1 MNRTVFSGAC
11 LAQVARSPLYS
22 ASMPSLLAVVAK
34 QLSQLATSYS
44 PRAFEAL
51 EQRLKT
57 GVPLP
62 FVFYTA

>member
-1 MNRTVFSGAC
+1 MTGRCVWFC
-11 LAQVARSPLYS
+11 
-22 ASMPSLLAVVAK
+22 

-51 EQRLKT
+51 EQRLQT